1 MWRQCSTIVLNVA
14 GSHEGININ
23 DKHNEKYNEKYN
35 GENVTLTVQ
44 GGVELNTMWCNYLD
58 ICATMTNNGKS
69 QNTGELVI

>member
-1 MWRQCSTIVLNVA
+1 LNVA

-44 GGVELNTMWCNYLD
+44 GGVELNTM
-58 ICATMTNNGKS
+58 
-69 QNTGELVI
+69 